1 MTCSDNLHNV
11 QTMYGVLTTYMIYVT
26 FVLLLKQYTKEV
38 NGSNIASSIG
48 CSKLLVQ
55 LNHIRSENCSEKC

>member
-1 MTCSDNLHNV
+1 MTCTDNLHNV

-38 NGSNIASSIG
+38 NGSNNASTG
-48 CSKLLVQ
+48 CRKLLV
-55 LNHIRSENCSEKC
+55 

>member
-38 NGSNIASSIG
+38 NGSNNASIG
-48 CSKLLVQ
+48 CRKLLVQ
-55 LNHIRSENCSEKC
+55 LNHIRSESCSEKC